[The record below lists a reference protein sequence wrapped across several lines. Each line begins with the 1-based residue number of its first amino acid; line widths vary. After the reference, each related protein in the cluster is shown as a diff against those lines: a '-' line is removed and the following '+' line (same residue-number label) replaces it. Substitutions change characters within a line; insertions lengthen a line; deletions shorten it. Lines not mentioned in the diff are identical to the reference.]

1 MDSITLQVHLDG
13 QWRDAMVVNFDRL
26 VHHLCSGTS
35 GENLSY
41 ASWHER
47 PERSIDASG
56 GACAQITARHPSI
69 AHDDMIAIKRLFR
82 SSLVGS
88 AARLGDN

>member
-1 MDSITLQVHLDG
+1 
-13 QWRDAMVVNFDRL
+13 MVVNFDRL

-41 ASWHER
+41 ASWHDR

-69 AHDDMIAIKRLFR
+69 AHDDMIAMMRLTCC
-82 SSLVGS
+82 SQILVRF
-88 AARLGDN
+88 AAILFMPRGWWFAVA